1 MTLKIHGKLK
11 FIGSIYYLKKLARG
25 THGSEGFQ
33 ITITMNLNNRNT
45 SITIIKFIY
54 HDKTDQT
61 TIEVLLNW

>member
-11 FIGSIYYLKKLARG
+11 FIGSIYYFKKLARG

-33 ITITMNLNNRNT
+33 ITITMNLNNRNM

-61 TIEVLLNW
+61 IEVLLNW

>member
-11 FIGSIYYLKKLARG
+11 FIGSIYYFKKLARG

-33 ITITMNLNNRNT
+33 ITITMNLNNRNM
-45 SITIIKFIY
+45 SITIIKCIY

-61 TIEVLLNW
+61 IEVLLNW

>member
-1 MTLKIHGKLK
+1 MTLTIHGKLK
-11 FIGSIYYLKKLARG
+11 FIGSTYYFKKLARG

-33 ITITMNLNNRNT
+33 ITITMNLNNRNM

-61 TIEVLLNW
+61 IEVLLNW